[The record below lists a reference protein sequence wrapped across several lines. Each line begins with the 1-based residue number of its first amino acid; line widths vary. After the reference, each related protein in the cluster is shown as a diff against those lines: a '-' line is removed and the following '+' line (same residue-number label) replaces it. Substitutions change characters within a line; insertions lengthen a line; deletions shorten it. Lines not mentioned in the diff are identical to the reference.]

1 MKNKYS
7 QVLKNKLQNIKSTL
21 DIIQKHDDKRKQT
34 LEKFQQIEKNEQKR
48 LNKDHKQMLEKMQR
62 TEELRKQK
70 ELENYER
77 LKKQEEDYKKKRE
90 MIVNLHAEKEK
101 QERKDAYLLLDSIT
115 DKMNSSLMKEQMT
128 IQTTAEKARKMNQNA
143 SVKFENFKKTSVEDQ
158 NNKFKNLKSK
168 DEKHQRRLE
177 RMYKSC
183 TSLQE
188 EIKQGNQKKIQ
199 NTSNNKIVV
208 EKDNNKRAK
217 DLIENKDK

>member
-1 MKNKYS
+1 MRNKYS
-7 QVLKNKLQNIKSTL
+7 QVLKNKLQNIKSTI
-21 DIIQKHDDKRKQT
+21 DIIQKHDEKRKHT

-143 SVKFENFKKTSVEDQ
+143 SEKFENFKKTSVEDQ
-158 NNKFKNLKSK
+158 NNRFKNLKSK

-208 EKDNNKRAK
+208 EKDNNKRNK